1 MFTFAWHS
9 LTRERLRFV
18 ITVSGVA
25 LAVLLM
31 LLMNGLFA
39 ASSRQISLYIDRS
52 DADLFVAQ
60 AGVRNMHM
68 ASSVMPLELRA
79 QVESVPGVARVEAIL
94 YFPAPLEWEDQSD
107 QVYAIGL
114 SPDASMGG
122 PWLMGKG
129 ASRARP
135 GEVVIPARQRGN
147 QTPPV
152 GSKVWVGGQAL
163 TVAGLS
169 QETKSLASSLVFLN
183 ADDAL
188 AMRGSGRVNYLLVRV
203 ESGAN
208 PSGVA
213 RAIGDQ
219 VPGVSV
225 LTRQELSDSDR
236 VLALSMGVE
245 LLAIM
250 AGVGF
255 LIGLAVVALTIYLA
269 TVEQLR
275 QYGVLKALGAG
286 PGHLMAAI
294 GGQALTASI
303 VGFVAGVLLTV
314 GASMLIP
321 QLVPGLEIDMPWGY
335 LGKVFGLVAL
345 IGTLSAMAPYWRV
358 HRLDPADVFRA

>member
-1 MFTFAWHS
+1 
-9 LTRERLRFV
+9 
-18 ITVSGVA
+18 
-25 LAVLLM
+25 
-31 LLMNGLFA
+31 
-39 ASSRQISLYIDRS
+39 
-52 DADLFVAQ
+52 
-60 AGVRNMHM
+60 
-68 ASSVMPLELRA
+68 
-79 QVESVPGVARVEAIL
+79 
-94 YFPAPLEWEDQSD
+94 
-107 QVYAIGL
+107 
-114 SPDASMGG
+114 
-122 PWLMGKG
+122 
-129 ASRARP
+129 
-135 GEVVIPARQRGN
+135 
-147 QTPPV
+147 
-152 GSKVWVGGQAL
+152 
-163 TVAGLS
+163 
-169 QETKSLASSLVFLN
+169 
-183 ADDAL
+183 
-188 AMRGSGRVNYLLVRV
+188 MRGSGRVNYLLVRV